1 MARMGDR
8 LASDWFFLEQLHI
21 SASYE
26 FNEAM
31 SPSVHDG
38 STVPVVVAERRR
50 RPRSP
55 ELWKTTMFSLF
66 RRKAPKTTSYT
77 WKPALDLTDPRV
89 SAILKTFGWA

>member
-1 MARMGDR
+1 MGDR
-8 LASDWFFLEQLHI
+8 LGIDWYFLEQLHI

-26 FNEAM
+26 FTRRCRPRFTTDRWFSSS
-31 SPSVHDG
+31 SP
-38 STVPVVVAERRR
+38 TRRR

-55 ELWKTTMFSLF
+55 ELWKTTMFAMF